1 MNTMATNGLPKN
13 IEDGAKMKWYLDPTT
28 GKMYYLA
35 QNSAE
40 ALLYAQALRKRKVRE
55 TLDTLHTMQLD
66 MLDEVTEKSDMKEAK
81 EVIAHIQS
89 LPKKPLTK

>member
-13 IEDGAKMKWYLDPTT
+13 IADGAKMKWYLDPTT
-28 GKMYYLA
+28 GKMYYVA
-35 QNSAE
+35 QNSEE
-40 ALLYAQALRKRKVRE
+40 ALLYAQALRKRKIRE
-55 TLDTLHTMQLD
+55 TLDALHEMQMEMID
-66 MLDEVTEKSDMKEAK
+66 VATEKSDMKEAK